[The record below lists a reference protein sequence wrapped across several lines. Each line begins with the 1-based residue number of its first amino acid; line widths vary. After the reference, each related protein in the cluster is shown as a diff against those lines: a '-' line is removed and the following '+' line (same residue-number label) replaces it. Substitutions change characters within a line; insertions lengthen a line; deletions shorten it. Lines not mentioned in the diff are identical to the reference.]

1 MEFEREF
8 FYDEVRDGF
17 YIPGI
22 MKRLWAADLTVL
34 SEVDKICKKYD
45 IPYYAVGGT
54 LLGAV
59 RDGNFIPW
67 DDDIDIIMLRG
78 DYNRFIEVVE
88 KELPEEL
95 VFKSMEIDDTWDDF
109 KAVVAKTKIGFF
121 PELLRK
127 YQEFPCGG
135 AIDIFFLDE
144 LAKEPED
151 EIYRKQVLEIFIFSL
166 QLLDKK
172 GKTKQFKKELKK
184 LEDLLRIQF
193 DREKSLASQMSR
205 VMNKLFQKFNGEGG
219 DWLAVMPFYIG
230 QGICK
235 YPKSAFENG
244 KRIPFCGMQI
254 PIPGDYDTALKA
266 EFGDYHKKVKSGGG
280 HEYNSIKEGNK
291 ELRDMVKGAW
301 DPDYHFSEE
310 DLVRPKIQ
318 NFRDMVLFM
327 VESLMS
333 SQKQFF
339 EEYSRG
345 DFSSCLSR
353 LSNMQEEAIAFGNA
367 IEQKKGEGTNSVSI
381 LEEYCDSLYQVY
393 RTLMELKEL
402 NKEEEERGEKNDT
415 ERRIEE
421 ICFPKD
427 LSSSLQK
434 ELHRILKKPS
444 YYLKKLRVALEKDF
458 KRQVVFLP
466 YSAKHFESLRP
477 LVDALLNTEDT
488 ECKII
493 LIPYYDKYG
502 DGSLHG
508 MHYEREDFP
517 KGYEII
523 DYRSYD
529 FAAELPDCIV
539 INSPYDKFNPV
550 WTVDPFFY
558 SKEMQKYTKKLVY
571 IPWFVTDE
579 INPKNEED
587 EKAFINM
594 EYYVNVPGIFY
605 SDLIIVQ
612 SEGMKKAYLAKIS
625 EFAGRAIK
633 KKMEK
638 KISGAGSCLFGEK
651 EGQGSKEVVECFRR
665 FLVNQ

>member
-1 MEFEREF
+1 M
-8 FYDEVRDGF
+8 
-17 YIPGI
+17 
-22 MKRLWAADLTVL
+22 
-34 SEVDKICKKYD
+34 
-45 IPYYAVGGT
+45 
-54 LLGAV
+54 
-59 RDGNFIPW
+59 
-67 DDDIDIIMLRG
+67 
-78 DYNRFIEVVE
+78 
-88 KELPEEL
+88 
-95 VFKSMEIDDTWDDF
+95 
-109 KAVVAKTKIGFF
+109 
-121 PELLRK
+121 
-127 YQEFPCGG
+127 
-135 AIDIFFLDE
+135 
-144 LAKEPED
+144 
-151 EIYRKQVLEIFIFSL
+151 
-166 QLLDKK
+166 
-172 GKTKQFKKELKK
+172 
-184 LEDLLRIQF
+184 
-193 DREKSLASQMSR
+193 
-205 VMNKLFQKFNGEGG
+205 
-219 DWLAVMPFYIG
+219 MPFYLS

-254 PIPGDYDTALKA
+254 PIPGDYETALKA
-266 EFGDYHKKVKSGGG
+266 EFEDYHKKVKSGGG

-291 ELRDMVKGAW
+291 ELMDMVKGAW

-318 NFRDMVLFM
+318 NFRDMALFM
-327 VESLMS
+327 VESIIS
-333 SQKQFF
+333 SQKKFF

-345 DFSSCLSR
+345 DISSCLSR
-353 LSNMQEEAIAFGNA
+353 LSTMQEEAIAFGNS

-402 NKEEEERGEKNDT
+402 NQEEEERREKNDR

-421 ICFPKD
+421 ICFLKD
-427 LSSSLQK
+427 LSPSLQK

-444 YYLKKLRVALEKDF
+444 YYLKKLRVAVEKDF

-466 YSAKHFESLRP
+466 HSAKHFESLRP
-477 LVDALLNTEDT
+477 LVDVLLKTEDT

-493 LIPYYDKYG
+493 PLPYYDKYG
-502 DGSLHG
+502 DGSLQG

-523 DYRSYD
+523 NYRSYD

-579 INPKNEED
+579 INPKSEED
-587 EKAFINM
+587 CKAFKNM
-594 EYYVNVPGIFY
+594 EYYVIVPGIFH
-605 SDLIIVQ
+605 SDLSIVQ
-612 SEGMKKAYLAKIS
+612 SEGMKKAYLAKIE
-625 EFAGRAIK
+625 EFEGKDVA

-638 KISGAGSCLFGEK
+638 KIAGAGSCLLGEK
-651 EGQGSKEVVECFRR
+651 KGQGSKEVVECFRR
-665 FLVNQ
+665 FLVKK